1 MMRSCPRHFDLFDP
15 EIHRQPDAHIARLRS
30 ECPVHH
36 NADRDFFTL
45 AHTDDITE
53 VLRRPEQ
60 WSSRFRNGL
69 TYVRSEQPML
79 LDADPPTHTWQRR
92 LLQRAWTPRI
102 IDRLEP
108 RVRAHLDDLVAP
120 LLDEGRC
127 EFHDDVAAPLPAA
140 VIADLVGVPAE
151 DRGLLTTWSEARVHV
166 TAGTP
171 GKREVAAQA
180 GDELEEYFANHV
192 AERRARIAAGADV
205 PDDYTT
211 MMLTTAHE
219 GRLLDD
225 DEAKRVLQLLVLG
238 GIETTTLLLT
248 NLLHRLI
255 TEPTL
260 GETLRGRKELVP
272 IAVEECL
279 RVDAPT
285 LGLFRTPNETASIRG
300 VEIPQDAKTMVLFA
314 AVNRDPALW
323 DDPHTFR
330 LDRDPQLLRRHFAF
344 GHGTH
349 LCLGA
354 PLARLEGRVVLEALV
369 ECFPG
374 VSYAGTPRPVETM
387 IFRGWKHQ
395 PIRWGRN
402 GMVRDAGP

>member
-1 MMRSCPRHFDLFDP
+1 MSDEFDLFDP
-15 EIHRQPDAHIARLRS
+15 EIHRQPDAHIARMRR

-36 NADRDFFTL
+36 NADRDFYTL
-45 AHTDDITE
+45 VDTDDITE
-53 VLRRPEQ
+53 VLRRPDQ

-69 TYVRSEQPML
+69 TYVRSERPML

-108 RVRAHLDDLVAP
+108 RVRAHLDDLLASV
-120 LLDEGRC
+120 LHQGRC

-140 VIADLVGVPAE
+140 VIADLVGVPAG
-151 DRGLLTTWSEARVHV
+151 DRGLLTAWSEARVHV

-171 GKREVAAQA
+171 GKRDAAARA
-180 GDELEEYFANHV
+180 GTELEEYFVRHV
-192 AERRARIAAGADV
+192 GERRARIEAGADV

-211 MMLTTAHE
+211 MMLTTDHE

-225 DEAKRVLQLLVLG
+225 DEVKRVLQLLVLG

-248 NLLHRLI
+248 NLLHRI
-255 TEPTL
+255 IIEPTL
-260 GETLRGRKELVP
+260 AESLRGRADLVP

-285 LGLFRTPNETASIRG
+285 LGLFRTPNETSTVRG
-300 VEIPQDAKTMVLFA
+300 IEIPKDTKTMVLFA

-323 DDPHTFR
+323 VDPDTFR
-330 LDRDPQLLRRHFAF
+330 LDRDPQMLRRHFAF

-369 ECFPG
+369 DRLRG
-374 VSYAGTPRPVETM
+374 VRYAGTPRRVDTM
-387 IFRGWKHQ
+387 IFRGWNHQ
-395 PIRWGRN
+395 PITWDGEPELP
-402 GMVRDAGP
+402 DARG